1 MLPSSLQ
8 SSPMAVTS
16 VCAAMR
22 RRGDRTSRRSA
33 LSPHL
38 LWALPFVLAFPPTLP
53 LTALEAQSVEQS
65 RPRTRAPF
73 GMLNTIWTRSADRA
87 VLGVTLGAGSSA
99 DTAGVRLESVEVN
112 GPAAGAGLQAG
123 DVLTEINGV
132 SLRVAKEDAEDL
144 ALTGLA
150 QRRLQR
156 VLAKAKP
163 GDDVRLQYRRAG
175 AARSVTLKT
184 VSAADLERGEVRRLS
199 TAASRIDESGG
210 HIGVTIG
217 GAGTV
222 RDTLGLFV
230 SAVTAAGPAELA
242 GIVEG
247 ERVAAVNGVDVRV
260 PREDV
265 EDGRSRAARVERF
278 VREVQKVAP
287 GGTVTLRV
295 YGNGRYREVPV
306 KAVKEAELPG
316 SGMRFEFGDGL
327 NRRVRIVTPRGGPS
341 GSVELDGLPLREFMD
356 GFRRQMQERMQ
367 EPIQDGFR
375 DMEIRVPAPSGT
387 VRVIPRRSSTTL

>member
-8 SSPMAVTS
+8 SSTMSVTS
-16 VCAAMR
+16 ACAAMP
-22 RRGDRTSRRSA
+22 RRGDRTSRRPS

-38 LWALPFVLAFPPTLP
+38 LWALPFVLAFPQTLP
-53 LTALEAQSVEQS
+53 LTALEAQPVEQS

-73 GMLNTIWTRSADRA
+73 DMLSTMWTRSADRA

-99 DTAGVRLESVEVN
+99 DTAGVRLESVEAN
-112 GPAAGAGLQAG
+112 GPAAKAGLQAG

-132 SLRVAKEDAEDL
+132 SLKVAKEDAEDL

-175 AARSVTLKT
+175 ATRSTTLKT

-199 TAASRIDESGG
+199 TAPSRTDESRG
-210 HIGVTIG
+210 HIGVMIG

-265 EDGRSRAARVERF
+265 EDSRSRSARIERF

-306 KAVKEAELPG
+306 KAVKGSELPG
-316 SGMRFEFGDGL
+316 GDMSFEFGDGPD
-327 NRRVRIVTPRGGPS
+327 RRVRIITPRGGQS

-356 GFRRQMQERMQ
+356 GFRRQMQDQM
-367 EPIQDGFR
+367 QDGFR
-375 DMEIRVPAPSGT
+375 DMEIRVLAPSGT
-387 VRVIPRRSSTTL
+387 VRVIPRRSSTAL